1 MLNEI
6 SDVHLHHIKLWY
18 LVQHSL
24 SSFQKAIQFFG
35 SAEQATSAAHLVR
48 WSELNIH
55 QNHVQRAQEFL
66 SHDGQLK
73 FEHCLNK
80 IIQHSDFILLDSDD
94 DYPKQLLPYSDRP
107 PILFGQGSYQNL
119 SQAQVAIVGSRKPS
133 PHGKQVAYDF
143 AYYLSEKGFFI
154 TSGLAQGIDEAAHL
168 GALKNHRTIA
178 VIGTGLDQV
187 YPSQNKALQ
196 QNILLHSGTILSEFL
211 PETKPLQHHFP
222 RRNRIVSGLSLG
234 VLVAEATLGSG
245 SLIIAQAAAQQGK
258 TTFAIPGHIYS
269 EFHQGCHQLI
279 REGAILVDHPE
290 QIIEDLALPTQWQY
304 QQQDA
309 AQKNDAE
316 KSPDFKVSDFK
327 LSDLKNV
334 DQQKIA
340 PKPLIIKTKTR
351 DSDQSTP
358 NSALDST
365 YSNPASSPRIDAF
378 AEIPPNLYKLYQ
390 QLDWVGQ
397 DLDHLAQAM
406 HLDAAELTGALME
419 LELMGL
425 CIQQSGLYLRCRPSH

>member
-1 MLNEI
+1 MLNEL
-6 SDVHLHHIKLWY
+6 SDRYLHHIKLWY

-35 SAEQATSAAHLVR
+35 SAEQATNATHLLR

-55 QNHVQRAQEFL
+55 QNHVERAQDFL
-66 SHDGQLK
+66 SLDGQLK
-73 FEHCLNK
+73 FKNCLDK

-168 GALKNHRTIA
+168 GALTNHRTIA

-196 QNILLHSGTILSEFL
+196 QSILQHSGTILSEFL

-222 RRNRIVSGLSLG
+222 RRNRIVSALSLG
-234 VLVAEATLGSG
+234 VLVAEAKLGSG
-245 SLIIAQAAAQQGK
+245 SLITAQAAALQGK
-258 TTFAIPGHIYS
+258 ITFAIPGHIYS

-304 QQQDA
+304 QQQATSQKIEADQRSALKTSNLKDA
-309 AQKNDAE
+309 AQTTENKDATP
-316 KSPDFKVSDFK
+316 SIT
-327 LSDLKNV
+327 N
-334 DQQKIA
+334 IA
-340 PKPLIIKTKTR
+340 
-351 DSDQSTP
+351 S
-358 NSALDST
+358 DST
-365 YSNPASSPRIDAF
+365 YSNPASSPRMDALP
-378 AEIPPNLYKLYQ
+378 EIPAHLYKLYQ
-390 QLDWVGQ
+390 QLDWLGQ
-397 DLDHLAQAM
+397 DLDHLAQAL
-406 HLDAAELTGALME
+406 HLDAAELTSALME